1 MAVEFPSFSGDPG
14 EDPRATLRRF
24 IETVRQF
31 LDELIFEG
39 RDPTGEPLFHE
50 VLFSSMG
57 PAWEE
62 AHPLFDDVIDVI
74 RSTDRPSRLSNEAIV
89 SHGLW
94 GAQLRFK
101 LSVIRYL
108 HGRYLALGKGTLRR
122 LLEAIDTLLS
132 SILSAIGAGEGIK
145 EIKEYIE
152 HSLGD

>member
-1 MAVEFPSFSGDPG
+1 MAVEFPTFGGDPA
-14 EDPRATLRRF
+14 EDPRSTLRAF
-24 IETVRQF
+24 VAALRQF
-31 LDELIFEG
+31 LDELIFEN
-39 RDPTGEPLFHE
+39 RDPRDEPLFYE
-50 VLFSSMG
+50 ALLPSMR

-62 AHPLFDDVIDVI
+62 ALPLFEEVLAAIGPTD
-74 RSTDRPSRLSNEAIV
+74 RSTRLSNEAII

-108 HGRYLALGKGTLRR
+108 HGRYLGLGKRALRR

-132 SILSAIGAGEGIK
+132 SILSAIPAGEGIK

-152 HSLGD
+152 HSLDD